1 MKRTEQELDAEL
13 ARMAEEVP
21 PMPADFH
28 KRWMS
33 AVRAE
38 AENRPAA
45 ETVPGKDPV
54 TLMKWTRILSVAAAF
69 IFLIGGTM
77 LYRNSKKTLDAAVRT
92 EKKAVTTAAEEAVDA
107 AMPEEAPAAG
117 METAEEAA
125 PAAMMEAAEYAEY
138 EEDAE
143 YAEAEEAP
151 ALMMSAAKGK
161 ETAHEA
167 APEAVS
173 GNAAVFAAEEADGAY
188 EAAEEEADAAVYKAE
203 DSFADTGAAGTIQ
216 AAAAGPAP
224 EATASPT
231 EPVPETEEAAEEQ
244 KAGFLQEAGSF
255 LADMGDF
262 LLAALPYL
270 AVLAVPAVAALVI
283 RRKKNRKN

>member
-28 KRWMS
+28 ERWMS

-69 IFLIGGTM
+69 IFLIGGTV

-117 METAEEAA
+117 IETAEEAA

-173 GNAAVFAAEEADGAY
+173 GNAAVF
-188 EAAEEEADAAVYKAE
+188 
-203 DSFADTGAAGTIQ
+203 